1 MNAVEVR
8 ERANSF
14 DPMKAV
20 HWTPWQALAWAVHRD
35 VDRVRECSWIWLEK
49 GPPCPVEGAELGP
62 FRKIWDDMHTN
73 DAVAEGWAKLWRALE
88 SGRVTS
94 SGVDVATGRRRE
106 ISSLEWLDLE
116 VTEPCTIEPEGY
128 RPVRADG
135 PQCYPAGTDYSARP
149 RPEPS
154 FVDVRV
160 LVADVLKE
168 FLAKEG
174 DAAAP
179 AALKPNVNA
188 ILLNDY
194 LKKTATPDH
203 TQKALRILAEQAFPD
218 NHITDARF
226 RSALQSL
233 PAEQKRPR
241 GGTPRTMMKLRNSA
255 K

>member
-1 MNAVEVR
+1 MSPEEVR
-8 ERANSF
+8 QHANRLA
-14 DPMKAV
+14 PLKANR
-20 HWTPWQALAWAVHRD
+20 WTIWQALAWAVHRD
-35 VDRVRECSWIWLEK
+35 QDRVIECSWIWLEK

-62 FRKIWDDMHTN
+62 FRKIWEDMHTN

-88 SGRVTS
+88 SGRATS

-116 VTEPCTIEPEGY
+116 VTESCTIEPEGY

-168 FLAKEG
+168 FPEPSG
-174 DAAAP
+174 PSAAAP
-179 AALKPNVNA
+179 SKPNVPESD
-188 ILLNDY
+188 LRKFLN
-194 LKKTATPDH
+194 KTATKRH
-203 TQKALRILAEQAFPD
+203 TKPELRKLADEAFPGSS
-218 NHITDARF
+218 I
-226 RSALQSL
+226 
-233 PAEQKRPR
+233 P
-241 GGTPRTMMKLRNSA
+241 KLRFEAAYRAIPSNQRRERGDTERKLKA
-255 K
+255 RVG

>member
-1 MNAVEVR
+1 MSPAEIR
-8 ERANSF
+8 KRADSF
-14 DPMKAV
+14 NPMKAER
-20 HWTPWQALAWAVHRD
+20 WTPWQALAWAVHRD
-35 VDRVRECSWIWLEK
+35 EDRVLECSWIWLEK
-49 GPPCPVEGAELGP
+49 GPPCPVEGASLGP
-62 FRKIWDDMHTN
+62 FRKIWEDMHTN

-160 LVADVLKE
+160 LVTDVLKE
-168 FLAKEG
+168 FSPEVDDSASG
-174 DAAAP
+174 DSEP
-179 AALKPNVNA
+179 KVSNPKPNPVSESA
-188 ILLNDY
+188 LTDFLMTLPKPT
-194 LKKTATPDH
+194 LKKTMQAEAEKHFAPREFSWRRFESVYKQLPPEVRLAQGKKAT
-203 TQKALRILAEQAFPD
+203 
-218 NHITDARF
+218 
-226 RSALQSL
+226 
-233 PAEQKRPR
+233 
-241 GGTPRTMMKLRNSA
+241 
-255 K
+255 

>member
-1 MNAVEVR
+1 MSPEEVR
-8 ERANSF
+8 QHANRLAL
-14 DPMKAV
+14 MKAER
-20 HWTPWQALAWAVHRD
+20 WTPWQALAWAVHRD
-35 VDRVRECSWIWLEK
+35 EDRVIECSWIWLEK

-62 FRKIWDDMHTN
+62 FRKIWEDMHTN

-168 FLAKEG
+168 FPPEVVESASV
-174 DAAAP
+174 P
-179 AALKPNVNA
+179 RKPNVNG
-188 ILLNDY
+188 ILLKDY

-203 TQKALRILAEQAFPD
+203 TQEALRILAEQAFPD

-226 RSALQSL
+226 RSALRAL
-233 PAEQKRPR
+233 PTEQKRPR
-241 GGTPRTMMKLRNSA
+241 GGTDRTMRLLNSA